1 MTSTGSDLTQVID
14 PNKAKGYQ
22 LPLAAKLRNGYDV
35 DATDAYI
42 KRLNEALDAAM
53 GGLENA
59 RRALAVADTEK
70 TGLQARLKEAE
81 EERET
86 LRHRLDNPLETVG
99 RSAQAFL
106 NEAREQ
112 AKGIVDKA
120 NAQARDIVGKA
131 QAKADETVGEATR
144 KADAARA
151 QAERDVADAQSR
163 LGEAERRTA
172 EETRRAAQ
180 VREESRAALKGLVN
194 TLDSTLREFAE
205 AEK

>member
-22 LPLAAKLRNGYDV
+22 LPLAAKLRSGYDI

-42 KRLNEALDAAM
+42 KRLNEALNAAM
-53 GGLENA
+53 GGLENT
-59 RRALAVADTEK
+59 RCALAVADTEK

-172 EETRRAAQ
+172 EEARHAAEIRSQ
-180 VREESRAALKGLVN
+180 SKAALKSLID
-194 TLDSTLREFAE
+194 TLDGTLRDLTE
-205 AEK
+205 EK

>member
-42 KRLNEALDAAM
+42 RRLNEALDAAM

-131 QAKADETVGEATR
+131 QAKADETAGEAAR
-144 KADAARA
+144 KAEAAKADAEQAVKGAQARA
-151 QAERDVADAQSR
+151 E
-163 LGEAERRTA
+163 EAERRTA
-172 EETRRAAQ
+172 EEARHAAEI
-180 VREESRAALKGLVN
+180 RSRSKAALKSLVD
-194 TLDSTLREFAE
+194 TLDGTLREFA
-205 AEK
+205 